1 MDDSPWAR
9 LPELATVVA
18 GTAMAF
24 AIAMLRGLYDSKE
37 PRFLRVLLEA
47 VICSGITV
55 SAIAIMFM
63 VFPSLSN
70 NVDLAVTVGGGC
82 GAFVGFL
89 GVYHIR
95 RLILKFINS
104 KVHDD

>member
-1 MDDSPWAR
+1 MDDTPWSK

-55 SAIAIMFM
+55 TAIALMFVM
-63 VFPSLSN
+63 FPSLSN

-89 GVYHIR
+89 GVYQIR
-95 RLILKFINS
+95 RIILKVLNQ
-104 KVHDD
+104 KLKDD

>member
-1 MDDSPWAR
+1 MDDSPLSK

-24 AIAMLRGLYDSKE
+24 SIAMLRGLYDSKE

-47 VICSGITV
+47 IICSGITV
-55 SAIAIMFM
+55 TAIAVMFM

-70 NVDLAVTVGGGC
+70 NVGLAVTVGGGC

-89 GVYHIR
+89 GVYQIR
-95 RLILKFINS
+95 RIILKILNQ
-104 KVHDD
+104 KLKDD